1 MATMTI
7 GAITTGVQ
15 SVTATGAVTPT
26 GGLDVSGI
34 TGDYTLF
41 VQVQAQTAA
50 KGFQLQLEESVNAF
64 TASIADMVVSAKG
77 GIAAGYDRVFSKRK
91 YELPQSGAIGTASG
105 VLRMN
110 VKQLDSADTI
120 GVRAWIEY

>member
-1 MATMTI
+1 MAVMTI

-26 GGLDVSGI
+26 AGLDVSAI

-41 VQVQAQTAA
+41 VQVQSQTAA
-50 KGFQLQLEESVNAF
+50 KGFQLQLEETVNAF

-77 GIAAGYDRVFSKRK
+77 GIAAGYDRVWSKRK
-91 YELPQSGAIGTASG
+91 YEQPQSGAIGTASG
-105 VLRMN
+105 KLRVN
-110 VKQLDSADTI
+110 VTQIDSGDTI